1 LRLRDPA
8 VLGALRWGE
17 VRRVVE
23 DRQEALLRCYQTS
36 LRAVADLAGRIVMR
50 FRVVGGAVDTVS
62 WADNGTGDERLAR
75 CLVRVLRKTGFPR
88 KSVAT
93 SCTYPLEF
101 DLVPPL
107 SATGTRP

>member
-8 VLGALRWGE
+8 VMGALRWGE

-50 FRVVGGAVDTVS
+50 FRVSGGVVDAVS
-62 WADNGTGDERLAR
+62 WADNDTGDERLAR
-75 CLVRVLRKTGFPR
+75 CLARIFRKTGFPR
-88 KSVAT
+88 KNAAT
-93 SCTYPLEF
+93 TCAYPMEF
-101 DLVPPL
+101 DLDPP
-107 SATGTRP
+107 R